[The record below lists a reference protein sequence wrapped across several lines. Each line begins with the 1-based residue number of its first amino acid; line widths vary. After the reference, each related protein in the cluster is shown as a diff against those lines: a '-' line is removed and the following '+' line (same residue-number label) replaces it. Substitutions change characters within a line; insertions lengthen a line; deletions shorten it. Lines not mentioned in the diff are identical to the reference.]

1 MQFFSC
7 AARERP
13 AGDRWASR
21 TQRRGTPR
29 RRIKALTRV
38 KHHVHPDEG
47 PSEPNDV
54 VPRDEKSK
62 TYEESGAN
70 RTGRFFRGAV
80 CSPIPARS
88 YSSVSGSKIF
98 TQIPRRRI
106 KNIPFIQKQRCA
118 NRHFTCSTP
127 LFSIFFFQVFPFF
140 FSAAGPLLWLGRAPL
155 NFFSRHRRTTSLSPQ
170 RLLFF

>member
-1 MQFFSC
+1 MTWCPSTKDQGFDACEAPRSP
-7 AARERP
+7 ERRP
-13 AGDRWASR
+13 FRVQ
-21 TQRRGTPR
+21 QRGAPR

-38 KHHVHPDEG
+38 KHHVHPDED
-47 PSEPNDV
+47 PSGPNDV

-70 RTGRFFRGAV
+70 RTGRFFRGTV

-106 KNIPFIQKQRCA
+106 KNIPFIQNQRCA

-140 FSAAGPLLWLGRAPL
+140 FSAADRFYGSAAPHL
-155 NFFSRHRRTTSLSPQ
+155 ISSAGTAGQPH
-170 RLLFF
+170 

>member
-1 MQFFSC
+1 MYRNRNLHRSAISSSSGDCKSVQVFPS
-7 AARERP
+7 RPERGRP
-13 AGDRWASR
+13 ATGGP
-21 TQRRGTPR
+21 RG
-29 RRIKALTRV
+29 
-38 KHHVHPDEG
+38 
-47 PSEPNDV
+47 SNDV

-62 TYEESGAN
+62 TCEESGAN

-106 KNIPFIQKQRCA
+106 KNIPFIQNQRCA

-140 FSAAGPLLWLGRAPL
+140 FSAAGRFYGSAAPHL
-155 NFFSRHRRTTSLSPQ
+155 ISSAGTAGQPH
-170 RLLFF
+170 